1 MRMNSET
8 KREDIAAHRMM
19 LITPLLDDSIDPAK
33 VISSKKEISEKYNTS
48 PRSLGRYLEAYRK
61 QGFEGLKPKQASTRN
76 ARKLPAN
83 YNEIVEQA
91 ILLRRE
97 LPSRSVPQIIT
108 ILELEG
114 FAKPG
119 EIKRSTLQ
127 GHLLKSGYG
136 TKQMK
141 MYTKKGAASRRF
153 QKPHR
158 CMLYQGDIKYGPY
171 LPIGKDSSPKQ
182 VYLAAFIDDCTR
194 YIVYAKFYDNQ
205 KVDIIEDCLRGAIMQ
220 CGKPDAIYVDNGKQY
235 RSAWLAKACAKLD
248 IRLLHARPY
257 HAEGKGKIESF
268 NKFLD
273 NFLAEAA
280 LSKPKTLDELNHLL
294 EVWID
299 EFYHKKPHTS
309 LGDISPEV
317 AFKTDSRA
325 LIFPDAAACTEAFLH
340 TEERQVDKTGCI
352 NFCGSKYEVG
362 MDLIGRKV
370 EVYYDPIWMN
380 EIEIHHKDK
389 QPFKAKRL
397 EIGENCGYQHSLP
410 EHIQIK
416 KAESSRLLDGLNKAN
431 ITNRTRKKV
440 AVRYGSKGGTI

>member
-1 MRMNSET
+1 MNTEI
-8 KREDIAAHRMM
+8 KREDVAAHRMM
-19 LITPLLDDSIDPAK
+19 LITPLLDDSLDPAK
-33 VISSKKEISEKYNTS
+33 VSSLKKEISEKYNTS

-61 QGFEGLKPKQASTRN
+61 QGFEGLKPKQASRRN
-76 ARKLPAN
+76 ARKLPTN
-83 YNEIVEQA
+83 YDEIVGQA

-114 FAKPG
+114 YAGPG

-127 GHLLKSGYG
+127 EHLLRNGYG

-141 MYTKKGAASRRF
+141 MYTKKESASRRF
-153 QKPHR
+153 QKSHR

-171 LPIGKDSSPKQ
+171 LPIGKEGSTKQ

-194 YIVYAKFYDNQ
+194 YIVHAKFYDNQ

-235 RSAWLAKACAKLD
+235 RSTWLTKACAKLD

-257 HAEGKGKIESF
+257 HPEGKGKIEAF
-268 NKFLD
+268 NKILD
-273 NFLAEAA
+273 SFMAEAA
-280 LSKPKTLDELNHLL
+280 LSKPKTLDELNNLL

-299 EFYHKKPHTS
+299 EYYHKKPHTS
-309 LGDISPEV
+309 LGDISPEI
-317 AFKTDSRA
+317 AFKTDNRP
-325 LIFPDAAACTEAFLH
+325 LVFPNSPLCAEAFLH
-340 TEERQVDKTGCI
+340 TEERQVDKAGTI
-352 NFCGSKYEVG
+352 NFYGSKYEVG

-370 EVYYDPIWMN
+370 EVYFDPIWTD

-389 QPFKAKRL
+389 KPFKVKRL
-397 EIGENCGYQHSLP
+397 EISENCGYKQELP
-410 EHIQIK
+410 ERMQLK
-416 KAESSRLLDGLNKAN
+416 EAKSSRLLDGLNKAN
-431 ITNRTRKKV
+431 ITNRTRKRV